1 MKKDALAAS
10 FFFNIKIMEKESNN
24 MVIFGIR
31 PLEEALLAG
40 KSFSKVYVQKGIG
53 DGLKHIKQLL
63 NRHKV
68 NFTEVPKEKL
78 DTLSK
83 FKNHQGVVAKISGIE
98 YHHAETL
105 VENLL
110 AEDKSPFL
118 IALDRVTDVRNF
130 GAIARTAMAA
140 GLDGIIIP
148 EKGSAPVNEEA
159 IKASAGALMHIA
171 VCRTGSLFQTI
182 KHLKDDGFQVIC
194 GTEKAN
200 KELFYETFKKPC
212 VIIVGSE
219 EDGIHPS
226 LLKLADKLVKVPMK
240 SDLDS
245 LNVSVAA
252 GIMMYEVL
260 RQNMNP

>member
-1 MKKDALAAS
+1 MDKDNKDNLL
-10 FFFNIKIMEKESNN
+10 
-24 MVIFGIR
+24 IFGIR
-31 PLEEALLAG
+31 PLEEALLSG
-40 KSFSKVYVQKGIG
+40 KTFSKVYVQKGMG
-53 DGLKHIKQLL
+53 EGLKHIKQIL

-83 FKNHQGVVAKISGIE
+83 FKNHQGVVARISGIE
-98 YHHAETL
+98 FHHAETL
-105 VENLL
+105 VEALL
-110 AEDKSPFL
+110 DKEQQPIL

-140 GLDGIIIP
+140 GLDAIIIP
-148 EKGSAPVNEEA
+148 EKGSAPVNDEA
-159 IKASAGALMHIA
+159 IKASAGALMHLP

-182 KHLKDDGFQVIC
+182 KHLKDYGFQVIC

-200 KELFYETFKKPC
+200 KELFFETLKKPC
-212 VIIVGSE
+212 VIVVGSE

-240 SDLDS
+240 SELDS

-252 GIMMYEVL
+252 GILMYEVL